1 MNLKKESAADYD
13 IKMENVRYSAPQ
25 RYYGTRILFVIR
37 GSATISFGGR
47 NYKMEESDILVV
59 NRTNNYSVIGSEDNC
74 IISLS
79 ISSHFFVTHYKDYFH
94 YDFVCFSEELDPG
107 REDVISQL
115 RHLVAEIMIADS
127 RKEEGNTLEIRS
139 NLYQI
144 MLMMTRFFKK
154 EVPHWK
160 GVDTSDERI
169 ERIIQLIEQRYEEPL
184 TLSELAEYENLSSSY
199 LSRYFKQMT
208 GMGFLN
214 YLNRV
219 RIKHSLDDL
228 LYTSDNLF
236 QIAMKNGF
244 STAKNYTVVFKT
256 VYQQTPAQY
265 RKEHQH
271 EQLEQHEAL
280 INKVE
285 AKTVLDSPSILDR
298 LASYLD
304 VGIDQSYSIDEDHL
318 EERRIVL
325 NSNDNQELKREK
337 HIVFI
342 GELKEL
348 LNENVKKQLILAK
361 QQLRVD
367 FVGIQKF
374 FEETPL
380 VKESELT
387 EISVSSPIYVN
398 SDIVLQFL
406 KEQGISLFLKLEYKK
421 ISQNEDYYIKK
432 IDQFIQ
438 HALQVFGRDFV
449 EKWQILFYSKEDAS
463 VTSTELE
470 RIYLKVWQVIKH
482 KSEKMKVGT
491 FFPFDERQEQ
501 LPENQQWQIK
511 QASKIEFIGYET
523 DQNEIIN
530 FNDINVEEFAKSHRY
545 IRDKTKKIKLFLH
558 QHQMDRPMFLINWNI
573 LTGNTRYINGTFFRG
588 ALILKKVLEL
598 EGEIEGIGFWIN
610 NEIHERVQGCSNNLI
625 DSLDLFHFFN
635 EKHPTFYTMRFKER
649 LRGNVTAR
657 GTDYIMTENEDGYQL
672 IIFNERQFSP
682 RYSIDELFVKNRSKE
697 LHVYLTGIKPGNYQ
711 IRTLKFDRDN
721 GGLYPKW
728 WNLNSKYG
736 IDHELMDHIV
746 QSVSPSLDIKDEYLN
761 EEWSFY
767 ALLNTNAIHLIEFR
781 KAID

>member
-1 MNLKKESAADYD
+1 MKRESAADYD

-47 NYKMEESDILVV
+47 NYEMEESDILVV
-59 NRTNNYSVIGSEDNC
+59 NRTNNYSVMGSEDNC

-79 ISSHFFVTHYKDYFH
+79 ISSQFFVAHYKEYFH
-94 YDFVCFSEELDPG
+94 YNFVCFSKELDTG
-107 REDVISQL
+107 REGVIAQL
-115 RHLVAEIMIADS
+115 GHLVAEIMIADS
-127 RKEEGNTLEIRS
+127 RKEEGNSLEIRS

-154 EVPHWK
+154 EAPHWK

-169 ERIIQLIEQRYEEPL
+169 ARIIQLIEQRYAEPL

-285 AKTVLDSPSILDR
+285 AKTVLDSPTILDR

-304 VGIDQSYSIDEDHL
+304 VGIDQSYTIDEDHL
-318 EERRIVL
+318 EERRITL
-325 NSNDNQELKREK
+325 NSNEGQELKREK

-348 LNENVKKQLILAK
+348 LNENVKKQLVLAK

-367 FVGIQKF
+367 FVGIQKI
-374 FEETPL
+374 FEETIL
-380 VKESELT
+380 STESELA
-387 EISVSSPIYVN
+387 EVSVSLPIYTN
-398 SDIVLQFL
+398 TDIVLQFL
-406 KEQGISLFLKLEYKK
+406 KEQGIYLFLKLDYKQ
-421 ISQNEDYYIKK
+421 ISQNEDFYIKK

-449 EKWQILFYSKEDAS
+449 EKWQILFYSKEGNS

-482 KSEKMKVGT
+482 KSKKMKVGT
-491 FFPFDERQEQ
+491 FFPFDEKQEQ

-511 QASKIEFIGYET
+511 HADKIEFIGYET
-523 DQNEIIN
+523 DQNEVIN

-545 IRDKTKKIKLFLH
+545 IRDKTKKTKLFMS

-588 ALILKKVLEL
+588 ALILKKILEL
-598 EGEIEGIGFWIN
+598 EGEVEGIGFWIN
-610 NEIHERVQGCSNNLI
+610 NEIHERMQDCSNNLV

-649 LRGNVTAR
+649 LRGTVAAR

-697 LHVYLTGIKPGNYQ
+697 LHIYLTGIKPGNYQ

-746 QSVSPSLDIKDEYLN
+746 QSISPSLDIKDEYLN

>member
-1 MNLKKESAADYD
+1 MKMKRESAADYD

-25 RYYGTRILFVIR
+25 RYYGTRLLFVIR

-47 NYKMEESDILVV
+47 NFEMAESDILVV
-59 NRTNNYSVIGSEDNC
+59 NRTNNYSVMGSEDNC

-79 ISSHFFVTHYKDYFH
+79 ISSQFFVTHYKEYFH
-94 YDFVCFSEELDPG
+94 YNFDCFSKEIDPG
-107 REDVISQL
+107 REGVIAQL

-139 NLYQI
+139 NLYQT

-154 EVPHWK
+154 EAPHWK

-169 ERIIQLIEQRYEEPL
+169 ARLIQLIEQRYAEPL
-184 TLSELAEYENLSSSY
+184 TLSELAEHENLSSSY
-199 LSRYFKQMT
+199 LSRYFTQMT

-219 RIKHSLDDL
+219 RVKHSLDDL

-244 STAKNYTVVFKT
+244 STAKNYTVVFKMI
-256 VYQQTPAQY
+256 YQQTPAQY

-285 AKTVLDSPSILDR
+285 AKTVLDSPAILDR

-304 VGIDQSYSIDEDHL
+304 VGSNQSYTIDENHL
-318 EERRIVL
+318 EERRIIL
-325 NSNDNQELKREK
+325 NSNGTQELKREK

-367 FVGIQKF
+367 FVGIQKI
-374 FEETPL
+374 FEETTL
-380 VKESELT
+380 LTESEPP
-387 EISVSSPIYVN
+387 EVSVSSPVYAN

-406 KEQGISLFLKLEYKK
+406 KEQGIYLFLKLEYKQ

-463 VTSTELE
+463 VTSNELE
-470 RIYLKVWQVIKH
+470 RIYLKVWQVIKG

-491 FFPFDERQEQ
+491 FFPFDEGQEQ
-501 LPENQQWQIK
+501 LPENQQWQMK
-511 QASKIEFIGYET
+511 HASKIEFIGYET
-523 DQNEIIN
+523 DQNDIIN

-545 IRDKTKKIKLFLH
+545 ITDKTKKIKTFMH
-558 QHQMDRPMFLINWNI
+558 QHQIDRPMFLVNWNI

-588 ALILKKVLEL
+588 ALILKKILEL
-598 EGEIEGIGFWIN
+598 EAEVEGIGFWIN
-610 NEIHERVQGCSNNLI
+610 TDIHERVQRCTNNLV

-635 EKHPTFYTMRFKER
+635 EKHPAFYTLRFKER

-657 GTDYIMTENEDGYQL
+657 GNDYIMTENEDGYQL

-697 LHVYLTGIKPGNYQ
+697 LHIHLTGIKPGNYQ

-721 GGLYPKW
+721 GGLYSKW

-746 QSVSPSLDIKDEYLN
+746 QSINPSLDIKDEYLN

-767 ALLNTNAIHLIEFR
+767 ALLNTNAIHFIEFR

>member
-1 MNLKKESAADYD
+1 MKRESTADYD

-47 NYKMEESDILVV
+47 NFEMEESDILVV
-59 NRTNNYSVIGSEDNC
+59 NRTNNYSVMGSEDNC
-74 IISLS
+74 IITLS
-79 ISSHFFVTHYKDYFH
+79 ISSQFFVTHYKEYFH
-94 YDFVCFSEELDPG
+94 YNFVCFSKELDPG
-107 REDVISQL
+107 REGMIAQL
-115 RHLVAEIMIADS
+115 RRWVAEIMIADS

-144 MLMMTRFFKK
+144 MLLMTRFFKK
-154 EVPHWK
+154 EAPHWK

-169 ERIIQLIEQRYEEPL
+169 ARIIQLIEQRYAEPL
-184 TLSELAEYENLSSSY
+184 TLSELAEHENLSSSY

-214 YLNRV
+214 YLNQV
-219 RIKHSLDDL
+219 RLKHSLDDL

-244 STAKNYTVVFKT
+244 STAKNYTVVFKSIYT
-256 VYQQTPAQY
+256 QTPAQY

-271 EQLEQHEAL
+271 EQLEQHEAI

-285 AKTVLDSPSILDR
+285 AHTVLDSPAILDR

-304 VGIDQSYSIDEDHL
+304 EGIDQSYTIDEEHL

-325 NSNDNQELKREK
+325 NSEDNQELKHEK
-337 HIVFI
+337 HIIFI

-348 LNENVKKQLILAK
+348 LNENVKRQLILAK
-361 QQLRVD
+361 QQMRVD
-367 FVGIQKF
+367 FVGIQKL
-374 FEETPL
+374 FEDTI
-380 VKESELT
+380 SLT
-387 EISVSSPIYVN
+387 ESDAVDVSISSPIYAN

-406 KEQGISLFLKLEYKK
+406 KEQGIYIFLKLEYKQ
-421 ISQNEDYYIKK
+421 ICQNEEYSIKK
-432 IDQFIQ
+432 LDQFIQ

-449 EKWQILFYSKEDAS
+449 EKWQILFYSKEECSIEAS
-463 VTSTELE
+463 ELE
-470 RIYLKVWQVIKH
+470 RVYLRVRQVIKN

-491 FFPFDERQEQ
+491 FFPFDEQKVE

-511 QASKIEFIGYET
+511 HADKIEFIGYEA
-523 DQNEIIN
+523 DQNEVIN
-530 FNDINVEEFAKSHRY
+530 FNDINVEEFSKSHRY
-545 IRDKTKKIKLFLH
+545 ITNKTRKIKSFIE
-558 QHQMDRPMFLINWNI
+558 QNQMDRPMFLINWNI
-573 LTGNTRYINGTFFRG
+573 LSGNTHHINGNFFRG
-588 ALILKKVLEL
+588 ALILKKILEL
-598 EGEIEGIGFWIN
+598 ESEVAGIGFWIN
-610 NEIHERVQGCSNNLI
+610 SEIHERLQDCSNNLI

-635 EKHPTFYTMRFKER
+635 EKRPTFYTMRFKEK
-649 LRGNVTAR
+649 LRGKVIAR
-657 GTDYIMTENEDGYQL
+657 GMDYIMTENEDGYQL

-697 LHVYLTGIKPGNYQ
+697 LHIHLRGIKPGNYQ
-711 IRTLKFDRDN
+711 IRTLKFDRNN
-721 GGLYPKW
+721 GGLYSKW

-736 IDHELMDHIV
+736 IDHEMMDHIV
-746 QSVSPSLDIKDEYLN
+746 QSLSPALDIKDEYLN

-767 ALLNTNAIHLIEFR
+767 SLLTTNAIHFIEFR
-781 KAID
+781 KAIE

>member
-1 MNLKKESAADYD
+1 MKRESTADYD

-25 RYYGTRILFVIR
+25 RYYGTRILFVIK

-47 NYKMEESDILVV
+47 NFEMEENDILIV
-59 NRTNNYSVIGSEDNC
+59 NRTNNYSVMGSEDNC

-79 ISSHFFVTHYKDYFH
+79 ISSHFFVTHYKEYFH
-94 YDFVCFSEELDPG
+94 YNFFCFSKELDPG
-107 REDVISQL
+107 REGMIAQL
-115 RHLVAEIMIADS
+115 RRWLSEIMIADS
-127 RKEEGNTLEIRS
+127 RKDESNTLEIRS

-144 MLMMTRFFKK
+144 MLLMTRFFKK
-154 EVPHWK
+154 EAPHWK

-169 ERIIQLIEQRYEEPL
+169 TRIIQLIEQRYAEPL
-184 TLSELAEYENLSSSY
+184 TLSELAEHENLSSSY

-214 YLNRV
+214 YLNQV
-219 RIKHSLDDL
+219 RLKHSLDDL

-256 VYQQTPAQY
+256 IYNQTPAQY

-285 AKTVLDSPSILDR
+285 AHTVLDSPAILDR

-304 VGIDQSYSIDEDHL
+304 EGIDQSYTIDEEHL

-325 NSNDNQELKREK
+325 NSEGEQELKHEK
-337 HIVFI
+337 HIIFI

-348 LNENVKKQLILAK
+348 LNENVKRQLILIKK
-361 QQLRVD
+361 QMRVD
-367 FVGIQKF
+367 FVGIQKL
-374 FEETPL
+374 FEETIP
-380 VKESELT
+380 LT
-387 EISVSSPIYVN
+387 ETDLSEGANNSTIYAN

-406 KEQGISLFLKLEYKK
+406 KEQGIHLFLKLEYKQ
-421 ISQNEDYYIKK
+421 ISQNEEYYFKK

-438 HALQVFGRDFV
+438 HALQGFGRDFV
-449 EKWQILFYSKEDAS
+449 EKWQILFYSKEDS
-463 VTSTELE
+463 SIESTELE
-470 RIYLKVWQVIKH
+470 RVYLKVWQVIKN
-482 KSEKMKVGT
+482 KSSKMKVGA
-491 FFPFDERQEQ
+491 FFPFDEQKEE
-501 LPENQQWQIK
+501 LPENQQWQIEH
-511 QASKIEFIGYET
+511 ANKIEFIGYEA
-523 DQNEIIN
+523 DQNDVIN
-530 FNDINVEEFAKSHRY
+530 FHDINVEEFSKSHRY
-545 IRDKTKKIKLFLH
+545 IIDKTKKIKSFM
-558 QHQMDRPMFLINWNI
+558 QQNQIDRPMFLTNWNM
-573 LTGNTRYINGTFFRG
+573 LSGNTRYINGNFFRG

-598 EGEIEGIGFWIN
+598 ENDIEGIGFWIN
-610 NEIHERVQGCSNNLI
+610 SEIHERLQDCSNNLI

-635 EKHPTFYTMRFKER
+635 EKRPTFYTMRFKER
-649 LRGNVTAR
+649 LRGMVIAR
-657 GTDYIMTENEDGYQL
+657 GSDYLMTENEDGYQL

-697 LHVYLTGIKPGNYQ
+697 LHIHLRGIKPGNYQ

-721 GGLYPKW
+721 GGLYSKW

-736 IDHELMDHIV
+736 IDHEMMDHIV
-746 QSVSPSLDIKDEYLN
+746 QSLSPALDIKDEYLN

-767 ALLNTNAIHLIEFR
+767 SLLTTNAIHFIEFR
-781 KAID
+781 KAIE

>member
-1 MNLKKESAADYD
+1 MKRESAADYD

-47 NYKMEESDILVV
+47 NFEMEESDILIV

-79 ISSHFFVTHYKDYFH
+79 ISSQFFVTHYKEYFH
-94 YDFVCFSEELDPG
+94 YNFACFSKELDPG
-107 REDVISQL
+107 REGVIAQL

-154 EVPHWK
+154 EAPHWK

-169 ERIIQLIEQRYEEPL
+169 ARIIQLIEQRYAEPL
-184 TLSELAEYENLSSSY
+184 TLSELAEHENLSSSY

-214 YLNRV
+214 YLNRA

-244 STAKNYTVVFKT
+244 STAKNYTVVFKMI
-256 VYQQTPAQY
+256 YQQTPAQY

-285 AKTVLDSPSILDR
+285 AKTVLDSPAILDR

-304 VGIDQSYSIDEDHL
+304 LGMDQSYTIDEDHL

-325 NSNDNQELKREK
+325 NSNGTQELKREK

-367 FVGIQKF
+367 FVGIQKL
-374 FEETPL
+374 FEDTAL
-380 VKESELT
+380 SNESEVT
-387 EISVSSPIYVN
+387 EVSISSPIYAN

-406 KEQGISLFLKLEYKK
+406 KEQGIYLFLKLEYKQ

-432 IDQFIQ
+432 LDQFIQ

-463 VTSTELE
+463 VESDVLE
-470 RIYLKVWQVIKH
+470 RIYLKIWQVIKR

-491 FFPFDERQEQ
+491 FFPFDERQSQ

-511 QASKIEFIGYET
+511 HASKIEFIGYET
-523 DQNEIIN
+523 DQNEVIN

-545 IRDKTKKIKLFLH
+545 ITDKTKEIKTFMQ
-558 QHQMDRPMFLINWNI
+558 QHEMGRPMYLINWNI
-573 LTGNTRYINGTFFRG
+573 LTGNTRYINGNFFRG
-588 ALILKKVLEL
+588 ALILKKILEL
-598 EGEIEGIGFWIN
+598 EGEVEGIGFWIN
-610 NEIHERVQGCSNNLI
+610 HEIHERTQGCANNLV
-625 DSLDLFHFFN
+625 DRLDLFHFFN
-635 EKHPTFYTMRFKER
+635 EKHPAFYTMRFKER

-657 GTDYIMTENEDGYQL
+657 GVDYIMTENEDGYQL

-682 RYSIDELFVKNRSKE
+682 RYSIDELFVKNRIKE
-697 LHVYLTGIKPGNYQ
+697 LHIHLTGIKPGNYQ

-721 GGLYPKW
+721 GGLYSKW

-736 IDHELMDHIV
+736 IDQELMDHIV
-746 QSVSPSLDIKDEYLN
+746 QSINPSLDIKDEYLN

>member
-1 MNLKKESAADYD
+1 MKKESAADYD

-25 RYYGTRILFVIR
+25 RYYGTRILFVIK

-47 NYKMEESDILVV
+47 NYKMEESDLLVV

-79 ISSHFFVTHYKDYFH
+79 ISSHFFVTHYKEYFQ
-94 YDFVCFSEELDPG
+94 YDFGCFSEELDPG
-107 REDVISQL
+107 REGILAQL

-154 EVPHWK
+154 EARHWK
-160 GVDTSDERI
+160 GIDTSDERI

-184 TLSELAEYENLSSSY
+184 TLSELAEYESLSSSY

-285 AKTVLDSPSILDR
+285 AKTVLDSPAILDR

-304 VGIDQSYSIDEDHL
+304 VGVDQSYSIDEEHL
-318 EERRIVL
+318 EERRIIL
-325 NSNDNQELKREK
+325 NSNEKEELKREK

-374 FEETPL
+374 FEEIVP

-387 EISVSSPIYVN
+387 EISVSSPIYAN

-406 KEQGISLFLKLEYKK
+406 KEQGIYLFLKLEYEQ

-449 EKWQILFYSKEDAS
+449 EKWQILFYSKEDAT

-491 FFPFDERQEQ
+491 FFPFDEKHEQ
-501 LPENQQWQIK
+501 LPENQQWQITH
-511 QASKIEFIGYET
+511 ANKIEFIGYET

-545 IRDKTKKIKLFLH
+545 IRDKTKKIKLFLQ
-558 QHQMDRPMFLINWNI
+558 QHQMERPMFLINWNI

-610 NEIHERVQGCSNNLI
+610 NEIHERVQGCSNNLV
-625 DSLDLFHFFN
+625 DNLELFHFFN

-697 LHVYLTGIKPGNYQ
+697 LHIYLTGIKPGNYQ

-746 QSVSPSLDIKDEYLN
+746 QSISPSLDIKDEYLN

-781 KAID
+781 RAID